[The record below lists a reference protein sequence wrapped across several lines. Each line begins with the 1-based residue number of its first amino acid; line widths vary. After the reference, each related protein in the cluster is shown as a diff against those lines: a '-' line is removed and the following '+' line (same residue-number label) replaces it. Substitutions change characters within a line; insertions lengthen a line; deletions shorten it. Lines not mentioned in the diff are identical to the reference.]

1 MNTCIANFIDSSCT
15 SLDLYSYKNGIISS
29 DRFADI
35 GELKSFD
42 DGCLLIVLI
51 PSLLI
56 TSYQNSKN
64 LGLAEDINLAN
75 FISDIDDK
83 VVDQVSYNEFLFHDK
98 NAFIINK
105 TLLETLNKALTQLD
119 TNIILMPEY
128 SFFNH
133 KDNHD
138 VIFEINNRFIF
149 SNSDGTGTSLSRDT
163 LEQYCQVISD
173 LKDGYSPLIYSDDNF
188 LKEKYPNSSFIT
200 SGLESF
206 FNQDFSRFPNFYN
219 FYFSY
224 QSVKRKLNFSTTQL
238 IITLTGLFTFLFIPS
253 MLINNNNDDAL
264 AYKEAT
270 FDIFTAINKDIK
282 KVVRP
287 RAQIDSIMSQVI
299 LDEKNNIELPSLNFL
314 DQIGDE
320 YLDRIYIDFNN
331 SKVLIDISE
340 MPLIQY
346 NLIKNISQQ
355 FSVDIL
361 NEEIMTANNII
372 SGSITVSLLN
382 E

>member
-1 MNTCIANFIDSSCT
+1 MNTYIANFIDSSCT

-173 LKDGYSPLIYSDDNF
+173 LKDGYCPLIYSDDNF

-299 LDEKNNIELPSLNFL
+299 LDKNNNIELPSLNFL

>member
-1 MNTCIANFIDSSCT
+1 MNTYIANFIDSSCT

-42 DGCLLIVLI
+42 DSCLLIVLI

-64 LGLAEDINLAN
+64 LGLSEDINLAN

-224 QSVKRKLNFSTTQL
+224 QSLKRKFNFSTTQL

-299 LDEKNNIELPSLNFL
+299 LDKNNNIELPSLNFL

>member
-1 MNTCIANFIDSSCT
+1 MNTYIANFIDSSCT

-29 DRFADI
+29 DRFTDI
-35 GELKSFD
+35 EELKTFD
-42 DGCLLIVLI
+42 DSCLLIVLI

-64 LGLAEDINLAN
+64 LGLSEDINLAN

-83 VVDQVSYNEFLFHDK
+83 VVDQVSYNEFLFHNK

-128 SFFNH
+128 SLFNH
-133 KDNHD
+133 NDNHD
-138 VIFEINNRFIF
+138 VIFEMNNRFIF

-173 LKDGYSPLIYSDDNF
+173 LKDGYCPLIYSDDNF

-206 FNQDFSRFPNFYN
+206 FNQDFSRFPNFYK

-224 QSVKRKLNFSTTQL
+224 QSVKRKFNFSTTQL
-238 IITLTGLFTFLFIPS
+238 IITLTGLFTLLFIPS

-270 FDIFTAINKDIK
+270 FNIFTAINKDIK

-287 RAQIDSIMSQVI
+287 RAQIDSIMSQVA
-299 LDEKNNIELPSLNFL
+299 LDNVNNVELPSLNFL

-331 SKVLIDISE
+331 SKVLIDISG

-361 NEEIMTANNII
+361 DEEVITANNII

>member
-42 DGCLLIVLI
+42 DSCLLIVLI

-64 LGLAEDINLAN
+64 LGLSEDINLAN

-224 QSVKRKLNFSTTQL
+224 QSVKRKFNFSTTQL

-299 LDEKNNIELPSLNFL
+299 LDKNNNIELPSLNFL

>member
-1 MNTCIANFIDSSCT
+1 MNTYIANFIDSSCT
-15 SLDLYSYKNGIISS
+15 SLDLYSYKNGIITS

-173 LKDGYSPLIYSDDNF
+173 LKDRYSPLIYSDDNF

-299 LDEKNNIELPSLNFL
+299 LDKNNNIELPSLNFL

>member
-1 MNTCIANFIDSSCT
+1 MNTYIANFIDSSCT

-64 LGLAEDINLAN
+64 LGLSEDINLAN

-206 FNQDFSRFPNFYN
+206 FNQDFSRYPNFYN

-224 QSVKRKLNFSTTQL
+224 QSVKRKFNFSTTQL

-299 LDEKNNIELPSLNFL
+299 LDKNNNIELPSLNFL

>member
-1 MNTCIANFIDSSCT
+1 MNTYIANFIDSSCT

-224 QSVKRKLNFSTTQL
+224 QSVKSKFNFSTTQL

-299 LDEKNNIELPSLNFL
+299 LDKNNNIELPSLNFL

>member
-1 MNTCIANFIDSSCT
+1 MNTYIANFIDSSCT

-64 LGLAEDINLAN
+64 LGLSEDINLAN

-224 QSVKRKLNFSTTQL
+224 QSVKRKFNFSTTQL

-299 LDEKNNIELPSLNFL
+299 LDKNNNIELPSLNFL

>member
-1 MNTCIANFIDSSCT
+1 MNTYIANFIDSSCT

-42 DGCLLIVLI
+42 DSCLLIVLI

-64 LGLAEDINLAN
+64 LGLPEDINLAN

-224 QSVKRKLNFSTTQL
+224 QSVKRKFNFSTTQL

>member
-1 MNTCIANFIDSSCT
+1 MNTYIANFIDSSCT

-42 DGCLLIVLI
+42 DSCLLIVLI

-64 LGLAEDINLAN
+64 LGLSEDINLAN

-299 LDEKNNIELPSLNFL
+299 LDKNNNIELPSLNFL

-372 SGSITVSLLN
+372 SGSITVSFLN

>member
-1 MNTCIANFIDSSCT
+1 MNTYIANFIDSSCT
-15 SLDLYSYKNGIISS
+15 SLDLYSYKNGIITS

-224 QSVKRKLNFSTTQL
+224 QSLKRKFNFSTTQL

-299 LDEKNNIELPSLNFL
+299 LDKNNNIELPSLNFL

>member
-1 MNTCIANFIDSSCT
+1 MNTYIANFIDSSCT

-42 DGCLLIVLI
+42 DSCLLIVLI

-299 LDEKNNIELPSLNFL
+299 LDKNNNIELPSLNFL

>member
-1 MNTCIANFIDSSCT
+1 MNTYIANFIDSSCT

-133 KDNHD
+133 KNNHD

-299 LDEKNNIELPSLNFL
+299 LDKNNNIELPSLNFL

-361 NEEIMTANNII
+361 NEEIMTANDII

>member
-1 MNTCIANFIDSSCT
+1 MNTYIANFIDSSCT
-15 SLDLYSYKNGIISS
+15 SLDLYSYKNGIITS

-224 QSVKRKLNFSTTQL
+224 QSVKSKFNFSTTQL

>member
-1 MNTCIANFIDSSCT
+1 MNTYIANFIDSSCT

-138 VIFEINNRFIF
+138 VIFELNNRFIF

-299 LDEKNNIELPSLNFL
+299 LDKNNNIELPSLNFL

-320 YLDRIYIDFNN
+320 YIDKIYIDFNN

>member
-1 MNTCIANFIDSSCT
+1 MNTYIANFIDSSCT

-224 QSVKRKLNFSTTQL
+224 QSVKRKFNFSTTQL

-287 RAQIDSIMSQVI
+287 RAQIDSIKSQVI
-299 LDEKNNIELPSLNFL
+299 LDKNNNIELPSLNFL

>member
-1 MNTCIANFIDSSCT
+1 MNTYIANFIDSSCT

-224 QSVKRKLNFSTTQL
+224 QSVKRKFNFSTTQL
-238 IITLTGLFTFLFIPS
+238 IITITGLFTFLFIPS

-299 LDEKNNIELPSLNFL
+299 LDKKNNIELPSLNFL

>member
-1 MNTCIANFIDSSCT
+1 MNTYIANFIDSSCT
-15 SLDLYSYKNGIISS
+15 SLDLYSYKNGIITS

-64 LGLAEDINLAN
+64 LGLPEDINLAN

-224 QSVKRKLNFSTTQL
+224 QSVKRKFNFSTTQL

-299 LDEKNNIELPSLNFL
+299 LDKKNNIELPSLNFL

>member
-1 MNTCIANFIDSSCT
+1 MNTYIANFIDSSCT

-42 DGCLLIVLI
+42 DSCLLIVLI

-64 LGLAEDINLAN
+64 LGLSEDINLAN

-224 QSVKRKLNFSTTQL
+224 QSVKRKFNFSTPQL

-264 AYKEAT
+264 VYKKAT

-299 LDEKNNIELPSLNFL
+299 LDKNNNIELPSLNFL

-372 SGSITVSLLN
+372 SGSITVSFLN

>member
-15 SLDLYSYKNGIISS
+15 ALDLYSYKNGIISS

-42 DGCLLIVLI
+42 DSSLLIVLI

-299 LDEKNNIELPSLNFL
+299 LDKNNNIELPSLNFL

>member
-1 MNTCIANFIDSSCT
+1 MNTYIANFIDSSCT

-299 LDEKNNIELPSLNFL
+299 LDKNNNIELPSLNFL

-340 MPLIQY
+340 MPLIHY

>member
-1 MNTCIANFIDSSCT
+1 MNTYIANFIDSSCT

-42 DGCLLIVLI
+42 DSCLLIVLI

-133 KDNHD
+133 KNNHD

-224 QSVKRKLNFSTTQL
+224 QSVKRKFNFSTTQL

-299 LDEKNNIELPSLNFL
+299 LDKNNNIELPSLNFL

-355 FSVDIL
+355 FSVVIL

>member
-1 MNTCIANFIDSSCT
+1 MNTYIANFIDSSCT

-64 LGLAEDINLAN
+64 LGLPEDINLAN

-299 LDEKNNIELPSLNFL
+299 LDKNNNIELPSLNFL

>member
-42 DGCLLIVLI
+42 DSCLLIVLI

-173 LKDGYSPLIYSDDNF
+173 LKDRYSPLIYSDDNF

-299 LDEKNNIELPSLNFL
+299 LDKNNNIELPSLNFL

>member
-1 MNTCIANFIDSSCT
+1 MNTYIANFIDSSCT

>member
-1 MNTCIANFIDSSCT
+1 MNTYIANFIDSSCT

-299 LDEKNNIELPSLNFL
+299 LDKNNNIELPSLNFL

-355 FSVDIL
+355 FSVVIL

>member
-1 MNTCIANFIDSSCT
+1 MNTYIANFIDSSCT

-42 DGCLLIVLI
+42 DSCLLIVLI

-64 LGLAEDINLAN
+64 LGLSEDINLAN

-299 LDEKNNIELPSLNFL
+299 LDKNNNIELPSLNFL

>member
-1 MNTCIANFIDSSCT
+1 MNTYIANFIDSSCT

-42 DGCLLIVLI
+42 DSCLLIVLI

-224 QSVKRKLNFSTTQL
+224 QSIKRKFNFSTTQL

-299 LDEKNNIELPSLNFL
+299 LDKNNNIELPSLNFL

>member
-1 MNTCIANFIDSSCT
+1 MNTYIANFIDSSCT
-15 SLDLYSYKNGIISS
+15 SLDLYSYKNGIITS

-224 QSVKRKLNFSTTQL
+224 QSVKRKFNFSTTQL

-299 LDEKNNIELPSLNFL
+299 LDKNNNIELPSLNFL

-340 MPLIQY
+340 MPLIHY

>member
-1 MNTCIANFIDSSCT
+1 MNTYIANFIDSSCT

-29 DRFADI
+29 DSFADI
-35 GELKSFD
+35 EELKTFD
-42 DGCLLIVLI
+42 DSCLLIVLI

-56 TSYQNSKN
+56 TSYKNSKN
-64 LGLAEDINLAN
+64 LGLSEDINLAN

-83 VVDQVSYNEFLFHDK
+83 LVDQVSHNEFLFHDK

-206 FNQDFSRFPNFYN
+206 FNQDFSKFPNFYN

-224 QSVKRKLNFSTTQL
+224 QSVKTKFNFSTTQL
-238 IITLTGLFTFLFIPS
+238 IITLTGLFTLLFIPS
-253 MLINNNNDDAL
+253 MLINNNNNDAL

-287 RAQIDSIMSQVI
+287 RAQIDSIMSQVA
-299 LDEKNNIELPSLNFL
+299 LDKKNNVELPSLNFL

>member
-1 MNTCIANFIDSSCT
+1 MNTYIANFIDSSCT

-224 QSVKRKLNFSTTQL
+224 QSVKRKFNFSTTQL

-299 LDEKNNIELPSLNFL
+299 LDKKNNIELPSLNFL

>member
-1 MNTCIANFIDSSCT
+1 MNTYIANFIDSSCT

-64 LGLAEDINLAN
+64 LGLSEDINLAN

-224 QSVKRKLNFSTTQL
+224 QSLKRKFNFSTTQL

-299 LDEKNNIELPSLNFL
+299 SDKNNNIELPSLNFL

>member
-238 IITLTGLFTFLFIPS
+238 IITLIGLFTFLFIPS

-299 LDEKNNIELPSLNFL
+299 LDKNNNIELPSLNFL

>member
-1 MNTCIANFIDSSCT
+1 MNTYIANFIDSSCT

-224 QSVKRKLNFSTTQL
+224 QSLKRKFNFSTTQL

-299 LDEKNNIELPSLNFL
+299 LDKNNNIELPSLNFL

>member
-1 MNTCIANFIDSSCT
+1 MNTYIANFIDSSCT

-42 DGCLLIVLI
+42 DSCLLIVLI

-173 LKDGYSPLIYSDDNF
+173 LKDRYSPLIYSDDNF

-299 LDEKNNIELPSLNFL
+299 LDKKNNIEPLSLNFL

-355 FSVDIL
+355 FSVVIL

>member
-1 MNTCIANFIDSSCT
+1 MNTYIANFIDSSCT

-64 LGLAEDINLAN
+64 LGLPEDINLAN

-355 FSVDIL
+355 FSVVIL

>member
-1 MNTCIANFIDSSCT
+1 MNTYIANFIDSSCT
-15 SLDLYSYKNGIISS
+15 SLDLYSYKNGIITS

-133 KDNHD
+133 KDSHD

-149 SNSDGTGTSLSRDT
+149 SNLDGTGTSLSRDT

-224 QSVKRKLNFSTTQL
+224 QSVKTKFNFSTTQL
-238 IITLTGLFTFLFIPS
+238 IITLTGLFTLLFIPS
-253 MLINNNNDDAL
+253 MLINNNNNDAL

-299 LDEKNNIELPSLNFL
+299 LDKNNNIELPSLNFL

-361 NEEIMTANNII
+361 NEEIITANNII

>member
-1 MNTCIANFIDSSCT
+1 MNTYIANFIDSSCT

-42 DGCLLIVLI
+42 DSCLLIVLI

-64 LGLAEDINLAN
+64 LGLSEDINLAN

-224 QSVKRKLNFSTTQL
+224 QSVKRKFNFSTTQL

-299 LDEKNNIELPSLNFL
+299 LDKKNNIELPSLNFL